1 MIRGT
6 PSFGDLFQEILQ
18 PYKYGPRMYDS
29 DVGTEDDPS
38 IIVRSEMIQK
48 KYKAWRSPDGSY
60 HEVLIKE
67 GFLPD
72 KGGAAPT
79 KPELTD

>member
-1 MIRGT
+1 MRSMMLRST
-6 PSFGDLFQEILQ
+6 PMFGDIMREILE

-38 IIVRSEMIQK
+38 IIVRSEMVQK
-48 KYKAWRSPDGSY
+48 RYQAWKNPDGSY
-60 HEVLIKE
+60 HEVLIEE
-67 GFLPD
+67 GGD
-72 KGGAAPT
+72 IPT

>member
-1 MIRGT
+1 MRSMMLRST
-6 PSFGDLFQEILQ
+6 PMFGYIMREILE

-38 IIVRSEMIQK
+38 IIVRSEMVQK
-48 KYKAWRSPDGSY
+48 RYKAWRNPDGSY
-60 HEVLIKE
+60 HEVLIEE
-67 GFLPD
+67 GGD
-72 KGGAAPT
+72 IPT

>member
-1 MIRGT
+1 MRSMMLRST
-6 PSFGDLFQEILQ
+6 PMFGDIMREILE

-38 IIVRSEMIQK
+38 IIVRSEMVQK
-48 KYKAWRSPDGSY
+48 RYKAWKNPDGSY
-60 HEVLIKE
+60 HEVLIEE
-67 GFLPD
+67 GGD
-72 KGGAAPT
+72 IPT